1 MTLVNVGNN
10 HVLGRY
16 DNPLWAHSQ
25 KLITKNYSSPNN
37 RKNLI
42 MNNTSSDKTFGR
54 DAFLSLLVD
63 EGVTHLFGNPGTTE
77 LPIMHALS
85 DHTSLTYVLGLQESI
100 VVAMADGFCRASGK
114 LAACNVHV
122 APGLGNALGAIYNA
136 NLSGSPLIITAG
148 QQEQGHGLMEPLLYG
163 PLVEMARPLVKW
175 ATEITRIEDVPR
187 IVRRAAKIALA
198 PPTGPV
204 FLSLPGDILN
214 KSAALDLGQRTRV
227 DAMTYPSDESLRRLS
242 ERIMAAE
249 QPVLLAGTEIVRSD
263 ALTEAAELAE
273 VLGAPVYQ
281 QTVPHGAH
289 FFSEHPAFMGALTRI
304 QGQVRSTLS
313 PYDLMICIGADVL
326 QMSVWSETD
335 PLPPDLPIIQIGLR
349 DWEMGKNYPA
359 EMALRSDVKETLQKL
374 IPQLRELQ
382 NTKRAKT
389 NVTALESFTQN
400 NWSTHRRQRRQD
412 ISARGD
418 ESSIDTDWLMMRIAD
433 CIPADAIIVDE
444 GLTTSKNL
452 LHFLPHRDRYSY
464 FGMVSGG
471 IGWGIAAAV
480 GVQLAQ
486 PNRRVVA
493 ISGDGS
499 AMYSPQALWTAAHLK
514 LPILFLIFNNQGYRI
529 LKERLL
535 AFHGNDQY
543 IGMNLREPSIDFTGL
558 ATSLGMPAKKIT
570 ETAQF
575 ETAFKPAVIS
585 DAPCLFEIMLQP
597 GP

>member
-1 MTLVNVGNN
+1 
-10 HVLGRY
+10 
-16 DNPLWAHSQ
+16 
-25 KLITKNYSSPNN
+25 
-37 RKNLI
+37 
-42 MNNTSSDKTFGR
+42 
-54 DAFLSLLVD
+54 
-63 EGVTHLFGNPGTTE
+63 
-77 LPIMHALS
+77 
-85 DHTSLTYVLGLQESI
+85 
-100 VVAMADGFCRASGK
+100 
-114 LAACNVHV
+114 
-122 APGLGNALGAIYNA
+122 
-136 NLSGSPLIITAG
+136 
-148 QQEQGHGLMEPLLYG
+148 
-163 PLVEMARPLVKW
+163 
-175 ATEITRIEDVPR
+175 
-187 IVRRAAKIALA
+187 
-198 PPTGPV
+198 
-204 FLSLPGDILN
+204 
-214 KSAALDLGQRTRV
+214 
-227 DAMTYPSDESLRRLS
+227 
-242 ERIMAAE
+242 
-249 QPVLLAGTEIVRSD
+249 
-263 ALTEAAELAE
+263 
-273 VLGAPVYQ
+273 
-281 QTVPHGAH
+281 
-289 FFSEHPAFMGALTRI
+289 
-304 QGQVRSTLS
+304 
-313 PYDLMICIGADVL
+313 MICIGADVL

-335 PLPPDLPIIQIGLR
+335 PLPPDLPIVQIGLR

-374 IPQLRELQ
+374 IPKLRELQ

-389 NVTALESFTQN
+389 NVTALEGFTQN

-418 ESSIDTDWLMMRIAD
+418 ESSIDPDWLMMRIAE

>member
-10 HVLGRY
+10 HILGRY
-16 DNPLWAHSQ
+16 DNPLWGHSQ

-85 DHTSLTYVLGLQESI
+85 DHTSLTYVLGLQESV

-163 PLVEMARPLVKW
+163 PLVDMARPLVKW

-214 KSAALDLGQRTRV
+214 KSAALDLGRRTRV

-249 QPVLLAGTEIVRSD
+249 QPVLLAGTEIVTSD

-304 QGQVRSTLS
+304 QDQVRSTLS

-389 NVTALESFTQN
+389 NVTALEGFTQN

-418 ESSIDTDWLMMRIAD
+418 ESLIDPDWLMMRIAD

-499 AMYSPQALWTAAHLK
+499 AMYSPQALWTAAHLE

-558 ATSLGMPAKKIT
+558 ATSFGMRAKKIT

-575 ETAFKPAVIS
+575 EAAFKPAVIS

>member
-10 HVLGRY
+10 HILGRY
-16 DNPLWAHSQ
+16 DNPLWGHSQ

-85 DHTSLTYVLGLQESI
+85 DHTSLTYVLGLQESV

-163 PLVEMARPLVKW
+163 PLVDMARPLVKW

-214 KSAALDLGQRTRV
+214 KSAALDLGRRTRV

-304 QGQVRSTLS
+304 QDQVRSTLS

-374 IPQLRELQ
+374 IPKLRELQ

-389 NVTALESFTQN
+389 NVTALEGFTQN

-418 ESSIDTDWLMMRIAD
+418 ESSIDPDWLMMRIAD

-499 AMYSPQALWTAAHLK
+499 AMYSPQALWTAAHLE

-558 ATSLGMPAKKIT
+558 ATSFGMRAKKIT

-575 ETAFKPAVIS
+575 EAAFKPAVIS

>member
-1 MTLVNVGNN
+1 MTLGNVGNN
-10 HVLGRY
+10 HILWRY
-16 DNPLWAHSQ
+16 DNPLWGHSQ

-85 DHTSLTYVLGLQESI
+85 DHTSLTYVLGLQESV

-163 PLVEMARPLVKW
+163 PLVDMARPLVKW

-214 KSAALDLGQRTRV
+214 KSAALDLGRRTRV

-304 QGQVRSTLS
+304 QDQVRSTLS

-359 EMALRSDVKETLQKL
+359 EMALRSDVKKTLQKL
-374 IPQLRELQ
+374 IPQLKELQ
-382 NTKRAKT
+382 NIKRAKT
-389 NVTALESFTQN
+389 NVAALENFTQN
-400 NWSTHRRQRRQD
+400 NWSTNRRQRRQD
-412 ISARGD
+412 ISARAD
-418 ESSIDTDWLMMRIAD
+418 ESSIDPDWLMMRIAD

-499 AMYSPQALWTAAHLK
+499 AMYSPQALWTAAHLE

-558 ATSLGMPAKKIT
+558 ATSFGMRAKKIT

-575 ETAFKPAVIS
+575 EAAFKPAVIS

-597 GP
+597 DP

>member
-1 MTLVNVGNN
+1 
-10 HVLGRY
+10 
-16 DNPLWAHSQ
+16 
-25 KLITKNYSSPNN
+25 
-37 RKNLI
+37 

-85 DHTSLTYVLGLQESI
+85 AHTSLTYVLGLQESV

-163 PLVEMARPLVKW
+163 PLVDMARPLVKW

-214 KSAALDLGQRTRV
+214 KSAALDLGRRTRV

-273 VLGAPVYQ
+273 VLRAPVYQ

-304 QGQVRSTLS
+304 QDQVRSTLS

-374 IPQLRELQ
+374 IPQLKELQ
-382 NTKRAKT
+382 NTKREKT
-389 NVTALESFTQN
+389 NVAALENFTQN
-400 NWSTHRRQRRQD
+400 NWSTNRRQRRQD
-412 ISARGD
+412 ISACAD
-418 ESSIDTDWLMMRIAD
+418 ESSIDPDWLMMRIAD

-558 ATSLGMPAKKIT
+558 ATSFGMRAKKIT

>member
-10 HVLGRY
+10 HILGRY
-16 DNPLWAHSQ
+16 DNPLWGHSQ

-85 DHTSLTYVLGLQESI
+85 DHTSLTYVLGLQESV

-163 PLVEMARPLVKW
+163 PLVDMARPLVKW

-214 KSAALDLGQRTRV
+214 KSAALDLGRRTRV

-242 ERIMAAE
+242 ERIMAAK

-374 IPQLRELQ
+374 IPQLKELQ
-382 NTKRAKT
+382 NTKREKT
-389 NVTALESFTQN
+389 NVTALENFTQN
-400 NWSTHRRQRRQD
+400 NWSTNRRQRRQD
-412 ISARGD
+412 ISACAD
-418 ESSIDTDWLMMRIAD
+418 ESSIDPDWLMMRIAD

-499 AMYSPQALWTAAHLK
+499 AMYSPQALWTAAHLE

-558 ATSLGMPAKKIT
+558 ATSFGMRAKKIT

-575 ETAFKPAVIS
+575 EAAFKSAVIS

>member
-1 MTLVNVGNN
+1 
-10 HVLGRY
+10 
-16 DNPLWAHSQ
+16 
-25 KLITKNYSSPNN
+25 
-37 RKNLI
+37 

-85 DHTSLTYVLGLQESI
+85 DHTSLTYVLGLQESV

-163 PLVEMARPLVKW
+163 PLVDMARPLVKW

-214 KSAALDLGQRTRV
+214 KSAALDLGRRTRV

-304 QGQVRSTLS
+304 QDQVRSTLS

-374 IPQLRELQ
+374 IPQLKKLQ
-382 NTKRAKT
+382 NAERETT
-389 NVTALESFTQN
+389 NVAALEIFTQN
-400 NWSTHRRQRRQD
+400 NWSTNRRQRQQD
-412 ISARGD
+412 ISACAD
-418 ESSIDTDWLMMRIAD
+418 ELSIDPDWLMMRIAD
-433 CIPADAIIVDE
+433 CIPADTIIVDE

-499 AMYSPQALWTAAHLK
+499 AMYSPQALWTAAHLE

-558 ATSLGMPAKKIT
+558 ATSFGMRAKKIT

>member
-1 MTLVNVGNN
+1 
-10 HVLGRY
+10 
-16 DNPLWAHSQ
+16 
-25 KLITKNYSSPNN
+25 
-37 RKNLI
+37 
-42 MNNTSSDKTFGR
+42 MNNNALDTTYGR
-54 DAFLSLLVD
+54 DTFLSLLVD

-77 LPIMHALS
+77 LPIMHALK
-85 DHTSLTYVLGLQESI
+85 DHASLTYVLGLQES
-100 VVAMADGFCRASGK
+100 VVIAMADGFCRASGK

-163 PLVEMARPLVKW
+163 PLVDMARPLVKW

-187 IVRRAAKIALA
+187 ILRRAAKVAMA
-198 PPTGPV
+198 SPTGPV

-214 KSAALDLGQRTRV
+214 TSATIDLGHRTRV
-227 DAMTYPSDESLRRLS
+227 DALTLPSDGSLHRLS
-242 ERIMAAE
+242 KRILAAE
-249 QPVLLAGTEIVRSD
+249 KPVLLVGTEIVTSD
-263 ALTEAAELAE
+263 ALHEAAELAD

-289 FFSEHPAFMGALTRI
+289 FFSKHPAFMGALTRI
-304 QGQVRSTLS
+304 QSQVRSTLS
-313 PYDLMICIGADVL
+313 PYDLMVCIGADVL

-335 PLPPDLPIIQIGLR
+335 PLPPELPILQIGLR
-349 DWEMGKNYPA
+349 DWEMGKNYPS
-359 EMALRSDVKETLQKL
+359 EIALRSDVKETLQKL
-374 IPQLRELQ
+374 IPQLRQMQGTEKAR
-382 NTKRAKT
+382 TSVRS
-389 NVTALESFTQN
+389 LEQISQS
-400 NWSTHRRQRRQD
+400 NWSTNRVQRQQE
-412 ISARGD
+412 IGARSD
-418 ESSIDTDWLMMRIAD
+418 ERSIDPDWLMMQIAES
-433 CIPADAIIVDE
+433 IPPDTIIVDE

-452 LHFLPHRDRYSY
+452 LQFLPHRDRYSY
-464 FGMVSGG
+464 FGMVTGG

-486 PNRRVVA
+486 PDRPVVA

-558 ATSLGMPAKKIT
+558 ATSFGMRAEKIT
-570 ETAQF
+570 DAVQF
-575 ETAFKPAVIS
+575 ETTFKDAVAS
-585 DAPCLFEIMLQP
+585 DTPCLLEIMLQP

>member
-10 HVLGRY
+10 HILGRY
-16 DNPLWAHSQ
+16 DNPLWGHSQ

-85 DHTSLTYVLGLQESI
+85 DHTSLTYVLGLQESV

-163 PLVEMARPLVKW
+163 PLVDMARPLVKW

-214 KSAALDLGQRTRV
+214 KSAALDLGRRTRV

-249 QPVLLAGTEIVRSD
+249 QPVLLAGTEIVTSD

-304 QGQVRSTLS
+304 QDQVRSTLS

-382 NTKRAKT
+382 NIKRAKT
-389 NVTALESFTQN
+389 NVAALENFTQN
-400 NWSTHRRQRRQD
+400 NWSTNRRQRRQD

-418 ESSIDTDWLMMRIAD
+418 ESSIDPDWLMMRIAD

-499 AMYSPQALWTAAHLK
+499 AMYSPQALWTAAHLE

-558 ATSLGMPAKKIT
+558 ATSFGMPAKKIT

>member
-10 HVLGRY
+10 HILGRY
-16 DNPLWAHSQ
+16 DNPLWGHSQ

-85 DHTSLTYVLGLQESI
+85 DHTSLTYVLGLQESV

-114 LAACNVHV
+114 LVACNVHV

-163 PLVEMARPLVKW
+163 PLVDMARPLVKW

-214 KSAALDLGQRTRV
+214 KSAALDLGRRTRV

-304 QGQVRSTLS
+304 QDQVRSTLS

-382 NTKRAKT
+382 NTKREKT
-389 NVTALESFTQN
+389 NVAALKNFTQN
-400 NWSTHRRQRRQD
+400 NWSTNRRQRRQD
-412 ISARGD
+412 ISARAD
-418 ESSIDTDWLMMRIAD
+418 ESSIDPDWLMMRIAD

-558 ATSLGMPAKKIT
+558 ATSFGMRAKKIT

-597 GP
+597 DP

>member
-1 MTLVNVGNN
+1 
-10 HVLGRY
+10 
-16 DNPLWAHSQ
+16 
-25 KLITKNYSSPNN
+25 
-37 RKNLI
+37 
-42 MNNTSSDKTFGR
+42 MNNNALDTTYGR
-54 DAFLSLLVD
+54 DTFLSLLVD

-77 LPIMHALS
+77 LPIMHALR
-85 DHTSLTYVLGLQESI
+85 DHTSLTYVLGLQES
-100 VVAMADGFCRASGK
+100 VVIAMADGFCRASGK

-163 PLVEMARPLVKW
+163 PLVDMARPLVKW

-187 IVRRAAKIALA
+187 ILRRAAKVAMA
-198 PPTGPV
+198 SPTGPV

-214 KSAALDLGQRTRV
+214 TSATIDLGHRTRV
-227 DAMTYPSDESLRRLS
+227 DALTLPSDGSLHRLS
-242 ERIMAAE
+242 KRILAAE
-249 QPVLLAGTEIVRSD
+249 KPVLLVGTEIVTSD
-263 ALTEAAELAE
+263 ALHEAAELAD

-304 QGQVRSTLS
+304 QSQVRSTLS
-313 PYDLMICIGADVL
+313 PYDLMVCIGADVL

-335 PLPPDLPIIQIGLR
+335 PLPPELPIVQIGLR
-349 DWEMGKNYPA
+349 DWEMGKNYPS
-359 EMALRSDVKETLQKL
+359 EIALRSDVKETLQKL
-374 IPQLRELQ
+374 IPQLRQMQGTEKAR
-382 NTKRAKT
+382 TSVRS
-389 NVTALESFTQN
+389 LEQISQS
-400 NWSTHRRQRRQD
+400 NWSTNRVQRQQE
-412 ISARGD
+412 IGARSD
-418 ESSIDTDWLMMRIAD
+418 EGSIDPDWLMMQIAES
-433 CIPADAIIVDE
+433 IPPDTIIVDE

-452 LHFLPHRDRYSY
+452 LQFLPHRDRYSY

-486 PNRRVVA
+486 PDRPVVA

-558 ATSLGMPAKKIT
+558 ATAFGMRAEKIT
-570 ETAQF
+570 DAVQF
-575 ETAFKPAVIS
+575 EATFKDAVTS
-585 DAPCLFEIMLQP
+585 DTPCLLEIILQP

>member
-10 HVLGRY
+10 HILGRY
-16 DNPLWAHSQ
+16 DNPLWGHSQ

-85 DHTSLTYVLGLQESI
+85 DHTSLTYVLGLQESV

-163 PLVEMARPLVKW
+163 PLVDMARPLVKW

-214 KSAALDLGQRTRV
+214 KSAALDLGRRTRV

-304 QGQVRSTLS
+304 QDQVRSTLS

-374 IPQLRELQ
+374 IPQLKDLQ
-382 NTKRAKT
+382 NTKREKT
-389 NVTALESFTQN
+389 NVAALENFTQN
-400 NWSTHRRQRRQD
+400 NWSTNRRQRRQD
-412 ISARGD
+412 ISACAD
-418 ESSIDTDWLMMRIAD
+418 ESSIDPDWLMMRIAD

-499 AMYSPQALWTAAHLK
+499 AMYSPQALWTAAHLE

-558 ATSLGMPAKKIT
+558 ATSFGMPAKKIT

>member
-1 MTLVNVGNN
+1 
-10 HVLGRY
+10 
-16 DNPLWAHSQ
+16 
-25 KLITKNYSSPNN
+25 
-37 RKNLI
+37 
-42 MNNTSSDKTFGR
+42 MNNNAIEAAYGR
-54 DAFLSLLVD
+54 DTFLSLLVD
-63 EGVTHLFGNPGTTE
+63 EGVTHIFGNPGTTE
-77 LPIMHALS
+77 LPIMHALR
-85 DHTSLTYVLGLQESI
+85 DNASLTYVLGLQES
-100 VVAMADGFCRASGK
+100 VVIAMADGFCRASGK

-163 PLVEMARPLVKW
+163 PLVDMARPLVKW
-175 ATEITRIEDVPR
+175 ATEITRIDDVPR
-187 IVRRAAKIALA
+187 ILRRAAKVAMA

-214 KSAALDLGQRTRV
+214 TSATIDFGRRTRI
-227 DAMTYPSDESLRRLS
+227 DALTLPSNDSLDFLS
-242 ERIMAAE
+242 KRILAAE
-249 QPVLLAGTEIVRSD
+249 KPVLLVGTEIVTSD
-263 ALTEAAELAE
+263 ALHEAAELAD

-304 QGQVRSTLS
+304 QDQVQSTLF
-313 PYDLMICIGADVL
+313 PYDLMVCIGADVL

-335 PLPPDLPIIQIGLR
+335 PLPPDLPIVQIGLR
-349 DWEMGKNYPA
+349 DWEMGKNYPS
-359 EMALRSDVKETLQKL
+359 EIALRSDVKETLQKL
-374 IPQLRELQ
+374 IPQLRQMQGTEKAR
-382 NTKRAKT
+382 TSVRALKKF
-389 NVTALESFTQN
+389 SQN
-400 NWSTHRRQRRQD
+400 NWSTKRRQRQQD
-412 ISARGD
+412 IGD
-418 ESSIDTDWLMMRIAD
+418 RSDETSIDPDWLMMQIAD
-433 CIPADAIIVDE
+433 SIPADTIIVDE

-452 LHFLPHRDRYSY
+452 LQFLPHRDRYSY

-471 IGWGIAAAV
+471 IGWGISAAV

-486 PNRRVVA
+486 PDRPVVA

-543 IGMNLREPSIDFTGL
+543 IGMDLREPSIDFTGL
-558 ATSLGMPAKKIT
+558 ATSFGMRAEKIT
-570 ETAQF
+570 DTVQF
-575 ETAFKPAVIS
+575 EATFKNAVTADTPS
-585 DAPCLFEIMLQP
+585 LLEIMLQP

>member
-10 HVLGRY
+10 HILGRY
-16 DNPLWAHSQ
+16 DNPLWGHSQ

-85 DHTSLTYVLGLQESI
+85 DHTSLTYVLGLQESV

-163 PLVEMARPLVKW
+163 PLVDMARPLVKW

-214 KSAALDLGQRTRV
+214 KSAALDLGRRTRV

-304 QGQVRSTLS
+304 QSQVRSTLS

-374 IPQLRELQ
+374 IPKLRELQ

-418 ESSIDTDWLMMRIAD
+418 ESSIDPDWLMMRIAD

-558 ATSLGMPAKKIT
+558 ATSFGMRAKKIT

-575 ETAFKPAVIS
+575 EAAFKPAVIS

>member
-10 HVLGRY
+10 HILGRY
-16 DNPLWAHSQ
+16 DNPLWGHSQ

-85 DHTSLTYVLGLQESI
+85 DHTSLTYVLGLQESV

-163 PLVEMARPLVKW
+163 PLVDMARPLVKW

-214 KSAALDLGQRTRV
+214 KSAALDLGRRTRV

-304 QGQVRSTLS
+304 QDQVRSTLS

-374 IPQLRELQ
+374 IPQLKELQ
-382 NTKRAKT
+382 NTKREKT
-389 NVTALESFTQN
+389 NVAALKNFTQN
-400 NWSTHRRQRRQD
+400 NWSTNRRQRRQD
-412 ISARGD
+412 ISACAD
-418 ESSIDTDWLMMRIAD
+418 ESSIDPDWLMMRIAD

-499 AMYSPQALWTAAHLK
+499 AMYSPQALWTAAHLE

-558 ATSLGMPAKKIT
+558 ATSFGMRAKKIT

-575 ETAFKPAVIS
+575 EAAFKPAVIS

>member
-1 MTLVNVGNN
+1 
-10 HVLGRY
+10 
-16 DNPLWAHSQ
+16 
-25 KLITKNYSSPNN
+25 
-37 RKNLI
+37 

-85 DHTSLTYVLGLQESI
+85 DHTSLTYVLGLQESV

-163 PLVEMARPLVKW
+163 PLVDMARPLVKW

-214 KSAALDLGQRTRV
+214 KSAALDLGRRTRV

-249 QPVLLAGTEIVRSD
+249 QPVLLAGTEIVTSD

-304 QGQVRSTLS
+304 QDQVRSTLS

-374 IPQLRELQ
+374 IPQLKDLQ
-382 NTKRAKT
+382 NTKREKT
-389 NVTALESFTQN
+389 NVAALENFTEN
-400 NWSTHRRQRRQD
+400 NWSTNRRQRRQD
-412 ISARGD
+412 ISACAD
-418 ESSIDTDWLMMRIAD
+418 ESSIDPDWLMMRIAD

-499 AMYSPQALWTAAHLK
+499 AMYSPQALWTAAHLE

-558 ATSLGMPAKKIT
+558 ATSFGMRAKKIT

-575 ETAFKPAVIS
+575 EAAFKPAVIS

>member
-10 HVLGRY
+10 HILGRY
-16 DNPLWAHSQ
+16 DNPLWGHSQ

-85 DHTSLTYVLGLQESI
+85 DHTSLTYVLGLQESV

-163 PLVEMARPLVKW
+163 PLVDMARPLVKW

-214 KSAALDLGQRTRV
+214 KSAALDLGRRTRV

-304 QGQVRSTLS
+304 QDQVRSTLS

-382 NTKRAKT
+382 NTKREKT
-389 NVTALESFTQN
+389 NVAALENFTQN
-400 NWSTHRRQRRQD
+400 NWSTNRRQRRQD
-412 ISARGD
+412 ISACAD
-418 ESSIDTDWLMMRIAD
+418 ESSIDPDWLMMRIAD

-499 AMYSPQALWTAAHLK
+499 AMYSPQALWTAAHLE

-558 ATSLGMPAKKIT
+558 ATSFGMPAKKIT

>member
-10 HVLGRY
+10 HILGRY
-16 DNPLWAHSQ
+16 DNPLWGHSQ

-85 DHTSLTYVLGLQESI
+85 DHTSLTYVLGLQESV

-163 PLVEMARPLVKW
+163 PLVDMARPLVKW

-214 KSAALDLGQRTRV
+214 KSAALDLGRRTRV

-304 QGQVRSTLS
+304 QDQVRSTLS

-382 NTKRAKT
+382 NTKREKT
-389 NVTALESFTQN
+389 NVAALENFTQN
-400 NWSTHRRQRRQD
+400 NWSTNRRQRRQD
-412 ISARGD
+412 ISACAD
-418 ESSIDTDWLMMRIAD
+418 ESSIDPDWLMMRIAD

-499 AMYSPQALWTAAHLK
+499 AMYSPQALWTAAHLE

-558 ATSLGMPAKKIT
+558 ATSFGMRAKKIT

>member
-10 HVLGRY
+10 HILGRY
-16 DNPLWAHSQ
+16 DNPLWGHSQ

-85 DHTSLTYVLGLQESI
+85 DHTSLTYVLGLQESV

-163 PLVEMARPLVKW
+163 PLVDMARPLVKW

-304 QGQVRSTLS
+304 QDQVRSTLS

-382 NTKRAKT
+382 NTKRENT
-389 NVTALESFTQN
+389 NVAALENFTQN
-400 NWSTHRRQRRQD
+400 NWSTNRRQRRQD
-412 ISARGD
+412 ISARAD
-418 ESSIDTDWLMMRIAD
+418 ESSIDPDWLMMRIAD

-499 AMYSPQALWTAAHLK
+499 AMYSPQALWTAAHLE

-558 ATSLGMPAKKIT
+558 ATSFGMRAKKIT

-575 ETAFKPAVIS
+575 EAAFKPAVIS

>member
-1 MTLVNVGNN
+1 
-10 HVLGRY
+10 
-16 DNPLWAHSQ
+16 
-25 KLITKNYSSPNN
+25 
-37 RKNLI
+37 
-42 MNNTSSDKTFGR
+42 MNNNALDTTFGR
-54 DAFLSLLVD
+54 DTFLSLLVD

-77 LPIMHALS
+77 LPIMHALK
-85 DHTSLTYVLGLQESI
+85 DHTSLSYVLGLQES
-100 VVAMADGFCRASGK
+100 VVIAMADGFCRASGK

-136 NLSGSPLIITAG
+136 NLSGSPIIITAG

-163 PLVEMARPLVKW
+163 PLVDMARPLVKW

-187 IVRRAAKIALA
+187 ILRRAAKVAMA
-198 PPTGPV
+198 APTGPV

-214 KSAALDLGQRTRV
+214 TPAMIDLGHRTRV
-227 DAMTYPSDESLRRLS
+227 DALTLPSDDSLQRLS
-242 ERIMAAE
+242 KRILAAE
-249 QPVLLAGTEIVRSD
+249 APVLLVGTEIVTSD
-263 ALTEAAELAE
+263 ALHEAAELAD

-304 QGQVRSTLS
+304 QRQVQSTLS
-313 PYDLMICIGADVL
+313 PYDLMVCIGSDVL

-335 PLPPDLPIIQIGLR
+335 PLPPGLPIVQIGLR

-359 EMALRSDVKETLQKL
+359 EIALRSDVKETLQKL
-374 IPQLRELQ
+374 IPQLRHMQGTEKAR
-382 NTKRAKT
+382 TSVRS
-389 NVTALESFTQN
+389 LEQISQN
-400 NWSTHRRQRRQD
+400 NWATNRMQRQQD
-412 ISARGD
+412 IGVRSD
-418 ESSIDTDWLMMRIAD
+418 ETSIDPDWLMMKIAD
-433 CIPADAIIVDE
+433 SIPTDTIVVDE

-452 LHFLPHRDRYSY
+452 LQFLPHRDRYSY

-486 PNRRVVA
+486 PDRPVVA

-499 AMYSPQALWTAAHLK
+499 AMYSPQALWTATHLK

-558 ATSLGMPAKKIT
+558 ATAFGMRAEKIT
-570 ETAQF
+570 DAVQF
-575 ETAFKPAVIS
+575 EATFKDAVTS
-585 DAPCLFEIMLQP
+585 DTPCLLEIILQP

>member
-1 MTLVNVGNN
+1 
-10 HVLGRY
+10 
-16 DNPLWAHSQ
+16 
-25 KLITKNYSSPNN
+25 
-37 RKNLI
+37 

-85 DHTSLTYVLGLQESI
+85 DHTSLTYVLGLQESV

-163 PLVEMARPLVKW
+163 PLVDMARPLVKW

-214 KSAALDLGQRTRV
+214 KSAALDLGRRTRV

-304 QGQVRSTLS
+304 QDQVRSTLS

-382 NTKRAKT
+382 NIKRAKT
-389 NVTALESFTQN
+389 NVAALENFTQN
-400 NWSTHRRQRRQD
+400 NWSTNRRQRRQD

-418 ESSIDTDWLMMRIAD
+418 ESSIDPDWLMMRIAD

-558 ATSLGMPAKKIT
+558 ATSFGMRAKKIT

-575 ETAFKPAVIS
+575 EAAFKPAVIS

>member
-10 HVLGRY
+10 HILGRY
-16 DNPLWAHSQ
+16 DNPLWGHSQ

-85 DHTSLTYVLGLQESI
+85 DHTSLTYVLGLQESV

-163 PLVEMARPLVKW
+163 PLVDMARPLVKW

-304 QGQVRSTLS
+304 QDQVRSTLS

-382 NTKRAKT
+382 NTKREKT
-389 NVTALESFTQN
+389 NVAALENFTQN
-400 NWSTHRRQRRQD
+400 NWSTNRRQRRQD
-412 ISARGD
+412 ISACAD
-418 ESSIDTDWLMMRIAD
+418 ESSIDPDWLMMRIAD

-499 AMYSPQALWTAAHLK
+499 AMYSPQALWTAAHLE

-558 ATSLGMPAKKIT
+558 ATSFGMRAKKIT

-575 ETAFKPAVIS
+575 EAAFKPAVIS
-585 DAPCLFEIMLQP
+585 DGPCLFEIMLQP

>member
-10 HVLGRY
+10 HILGRY
-16 DNPLWAHSQ
+16 DNPLWGHSQ

-85 DHTSLTYVLGLQESI
+85 DHTSLTYVLGLQESV

-163 PLVEMARPLVKW
+163 PLVDMARPLVKW

-304 QGQVRSTLS
+304 QDQVRSTLS

-382 NTKRAKT
+382 NTKREKT
-389 NVTALESFTQN
+389 NVAALENFTQN
-400 NWSTHRRQRRQD
+400 NWSTNRRQRRQD
-412 ISARGD
+412 ISACAD
-418 ESSIDTDWLMMRIAD
+418 ESSIDPDWLMMRIAD

-499 AMYSPQALWTAAHLK
+499 AMYSPQALWTAAHLE

-558 ATSLGMPAKKIT
+558 ATSFGMRAKKIT

-575 ETAFKPAVIS
+575 EAAFKPAVIS

>member
-10 HVLGRY
+10 HILGRY
-16 DNPLWAHSQ
+16 DNPLWGHSK

-85 DHTSLTYVLGLQESI
+85 DHTSLTYVLGLQESV

-163 PLVEMARPLVKW
+163 PLVDMARPLVKW

-214 KSAALDLGQRTRV
+214 KSAALDLGRRTRV

-304 QGQVRSTLS
+304 QDQVRSTLS

-374 IPQLRELQ
+374 IPQLKELQ
-382 NTKRAKT
+382 NTKREKT
-389 NVTALESFTQN
+389 NVAALENFTQN
-400 NWSTHRRQRRQD
+400 NWSTNRRQRRQD
-412 ISARGD
+412 ISACAD
-418 ESSIDTDWLMMRIAD
+418 ESSIDPDWLMMRIAD
-433 CIPADAIIVDE
+433 CIPTDAIIVDE

-543 IGMNLREPSIDFTGL
+543 IGMSLREPSIDFTGL
-558 ATSLGMPAKKIT
+558 ATSFGMRAKKIT

>member
-10 HVLGRY
+10 HILGRY
-16 DNPLWAHSQ
+16 DNPLWGHSQ

-85 DHTSLTYVLGLQESI
+85 DHTSLTYVLGLQESV

-163 PLVEMARPLVKW
+163 PLVDMARPLVKW

-214 KSAALDLGQRTRV
+214 KSAALDLGRRTRV

-304 QGQVRSTLS
+304 QDQVRSTLS

-389 NVTALESFTQN
+389 NVTALEGFTQN

-412 ISARGD
+412 ISACAD
-418 ESSIDTDWLMMRIAD
+418 ESSIDPDWLMMRIAD

-499 AMYSPQALWTAAHLK
+499 AMYSPQALWTAAHLE

-558 ATSLGMPAKKIT
+558 ATSFGMRAKKIT

>member
-1 MTLVNVGNN
+1 MII
-10 HVLGRY
+10 RY
-16 DNPLWAHSQ
+16 GEHSQ

-85 DHTSLTYVLGLQESI
+85 DHTSLTYVLGLQESG
-100 VVAMADGFCRASGK
+100 VVAMADGFCRGSGK

-163 PLVEMARPLVKW
+163 PLVDMARPLVKW

-214 KSAALDLGQRTRV
+214 KSAALDLGRRTRV

-249 QPVLLAGTEIVRSD
+249 QPVLLAGTEIVTSD

-304 QGQVRSTLS
+304 QDQVRSPLS
-313 PYDLMICIGADVL
+313 PYDRRICIGADVL

-418 ESSIDTDWLMMRIAD
+418 ESSIDPDWLMMRIAD

-499 AMYSPQALWTAAHLK
+499 AMYSPQALWTAAHLE

-558 ATSLGMPAKKIT
+558 ATSFGMRAKKIT

-575 ETAFKPAVIS
+575 EAAFKPAVIS

>member
-1 MTLVNVGNN
+1 MSNN
-10 HVLGRY
+10 ALDTAY
-16 DNPLWAHSQ
+16 
-25 KLITKNYSSPNN
+25 
-37 RKNLI
+37 
-42 MNNTSSDKTFGR
+42 GR
-54 DAFLSLLVD
+54 DTFLSLLVD

-77 LPIMHALS
+77 LPIMHALK
-85 DHTSLTYVLGLQESI
+85 DHASLTYVLGLQES
-100 VVAMADGFCRASGK
+100 VVIAMADGFCRASGK

-163 PLVEMARPLVKW
+163 PLVDMARPLVKW

-187 IVRRAAKIALA
+187 ILRRAAKVAMA
-198 PPTGPV
+198 SPTGPV

-214 KSAALDLGQRTRV
+214 TSATIDLGRRTRV
-227 DAMTYPSDESLRRLS
+227 DALTLPSDDSLHRLS
-242 ERIMAAE
+242 KRILAAE
-249 QPVLLAGTEIVRSD
+249 KPVLLVGTEIVTSD
-263 ALTEAAELAE
+263 ALHEAAELAD

-289 FFSEHPAFMGALTRI
+289 FFSKHPAFMGALTRI
-304 QGQVRSTLS
+304 QSQVRSTLS

-335 PLPPDLPIIQIGLR
+335 PLPPELPIVQIGLR
-349 DWEMGKNYPA
+349 DWEMGKNYPS
-359 EMALRSDVKETLQKL
+359 EIALRSDVKETLQKL
-374 IPQLRELQ
+374 IPQLRQMQGTEKAR
-382 NTKRAKT
+382 TSVRS
-389 NVTALESFTQN
+389 LEQISQS
-400 NWSTHRRQRRQD
+400 NWSTNRVQRQQE
-412 ISARGD
+412 IGARSD
-418 ESSIDTDWLMMRIAD
+418 EGSIDPDWLMMQIAES
-433 CIPADAIIVDE
+433 IPPDTIIVDE

-452 LHFLPHRDRYSY
+452 LQFLPHRDRYSY
-464 FGMVSGG
+464 FGMVTGG

-486 PNRRVVA
+486 PDRPVVA

-558 ATSLGMPAKKIT
+558 ATAFGMRAEKIT
-570 ETAQF
+570 DAVQF
-575 ETAFKPAVIS
+575 EATFKDAVTS
-585 DAPCLFEIMLQP
+585 DTPCLLEIILQP

>member
-10 HVLGRY
+10 HILGRY
-16 DNPLWAHSQ
+16 DNPLWGHSQ

-85 DHTSLTYVLGLQESI
+85 DHTSLTYVLGLQESV

-163 PLVEMARPLVKW
+163 PLVDMARPLVKW

-382 NTKRAKT
+382 NIKRAKT
-389 NVTALESFTQN
+389 NVAALENLSQN
-400 NWSTHRRQRRQD
+400 NWSTNRRQRQHD
-412 ISARGD
+412 ISACAD
-418 ESSIDTDWLMMRIAD
+418 ESSIDPDWLMMRIAD

-499 AMYSPQALWTAAHLK
+499 AMYSPQALWTAAHLE

-558 ATSLGMPAKKIT
+558 ATSFGMRAKKIT

>member
-1 MTLVNVGNN
+1 
-10 HVLGRY
+10 
-16 DNPLWAHSQ
+16 
-25 KLITKNYSSPNN
+25 
-37 RKNLI
+37 
-42 MNNTSSDKTFGR
+42 MNNNALNSTYGR
-54 DAFLSLLVD
+54 DTFLSLLED

-77 LPIMHALS
+77 LPIMHALR
-85 DHTSLTYVLGLQESI
+85 DHASLTYVLGLQES
-100 VVAMADGFCRASGK
+100 VVIAMADGFCRASGK

-163 PLVEMARPLVKW
+163 PLVDMARPLVKW

-187 IVRRAAKIALA
+187 ILRRAAKVAMA
-198 PPTGPV
+198 SPTGPV

-214 KSAALDLGQRTRV
+214 TSATIDLGRRTRV
-227 DAMTYPSDESLRRLS
+227 DALTLPSDGSLQRLS
-242 ERIMAAE
+242 KRILAAE
-249 QPVLLAGTEIVRSD
+249 KPVLLVGTEIVTSD
-263 ALTEAAELAE
+263 ALHEAAELAD

-304 QGQVRSTLS
+304 QSQVRSTLS
-313 PYDLMICIGADVL
+313 PYDLMVCIGADVL

-335 PLPPDLPIIQIGLR
+335 PLPPELPIVQIGLR
-349 DWEMGKNYPA
+349 DWEMGKNYPS
-359 EMALRSDVKETLQKL
+359 EIALRSDVKETLQKL
-374 IPQLRELQ
+374 IPQLRQMQGTE
-382 NTKRAKT
+382 KART
-389 NVTALESFTQN
+389 NVRALEQFSQS
-400 NWSTHRRQRRQD
+400 NWSTNRMQRQQD
-412 ISARGD
+412 IGARSD
-418 ESSIDTDWLMMRIAD
+418 KTPIDPDWLMMQIANS
-433 CIPADAIIVDE
+433 IPPDTIIVDE

-452 LHFLPHRDRYSY
+452 LQFLPHRDRYSY

-486 PNRRVVA
+486 PDRPVVA

-543 IGMNLREPSIDFTGL
+543 IGMDLREPSIDFTGL
-558 ATSLGMPAKKIT
+558 ATSFGMRAERIT
-570 ETAQF
+570 DTVQF
-575 ETAFKPAVIS
+575 EATFKDAVTS
-585 DAPCLFEIMLQP
+585 DTPCLFEIMLQP

>member
-10 HVLGRY
+10 HILGRY
-16 DNPLWAHSQ
+16 DNPLWGTPK

-85 DHTSLTYVLGLQESI
+85 DHTSLTYVLGLQESV

-163 PLVEMARPLVKW
+163 PLVDMARPLVKW

-214 KSAALDLGQRTRV
+214 KSAALDLGRRTRV

-304 QGQVRSTLS
+304 QDQVRSTLS

-389 NVTALESFTQN
+389 NVTALEGFTQN

-418 ESSIDTDWLMMRIAD
+418 ESSIDPDWLMMRIAE

-558 ATSLGMPAKKIT
+558 ATSFGMRAKKIT

-575 ETAFKPAVIS
+575 EAAFKPAVIS

>member
-1 MTLVNVGNN
+1 
-10 HVLGRY
+10 
-16 DNPLWAHSQ
+16 
-25 KLITKNYSSPNN
+25 
-37 RKNLI
+37 
-42 MNNTSSDKTFGR
+42 
-54 DAFLSLLVD
+54 
-63 EGVTHLFGNPGTTE
+63 
-77 LPIMHALS
+77 
-85 DHTSLTYVLGLQESI
+85 
-100 VVAMADGFCRASGK
+100 MADGFCRASGK

-163 PLVEMARPLVKW
+163 PLVDMARPLVKW

-187 IVRRAAKIALA
+187 ILRRAAKIAMA
-198 PPTGPV
+198 SPTGPV

-214 KSAALDLGQRTRV
+214 TSTALDLGQRTRV
-227 DAMTYPSDESLRRLS
+227 DALTLPSDKSLRHLS
-242 ERIMAAE
+242 ERILAAK
-249 QPVLLAGTEIVRSD
+249 QPVLLAGTEIVTSD
-263 ALTEAAELAE
+263 ALHEAAELAE

-304 QGQVRSTLS
+304 QDQVRSTLS
-313 PYDLMICIGADVL
+313 PYDLMICIGSDVL
-326 QMSVWSETD
+326 QMSVWSATD
-335 PLPPDLPIIQIGLR
+335 PLPLDLPIVQIGLR

-359 EMALRSDVKETLQKL
+359 EIALRSDVKETLQKL
-374 IPQLRELQ
+374 IPQLRQLQ
-382 NTKRAKT
+382 DTKRT
-389 NVTALESFTQN
+389 RTSVTSLEQIAQN
-400 NWSTHRRQRRQD
+400 NWSTNREQRRQD
-412 ISARGD
+412 IGARLD
-418 ESSIDTDWLMMRIAD
+418 DSSIDPDWLMMQIAD
-433 CIPADAIIVDE
+433 SIPADTIIVDE

-452 LHFLPHRDRYSY
+452 LQFLPHRDRYSY
-464 FGMVSGG
+464 FGMVTGG

-486 PNRRVVA
+486 PNRPVVA

-499 AMYSPQALWTAAHLK
+499 AMYSPQALWTAAHLE

-558 ATSLGMPAKKIT
+558 ATSFGMRAEKIVDP
-570 ETAQF
+570 AQF
-575 ETAFKPAVIS
+575 EVIFKDAVNF
-585 DAPCLFEIMLQP
+585 DTPCLLEIMLQP

>member
-10 HVLGRY
+10 HILGRY
-16 DNPLWAHSQ
+16 DNPLWGHSQ

-85 DHTSLTYVLGLQESI
+85 DHTSLTYVLGLQESV

-163 PLVEMARPLVKW
+163 PLVDMARPLVKW

-214 KSAALDLGQRTRV
+214 KSAALDLGRRTRV

-304 QGQVRSTLS
+304 QDQVRSTLS

-374 IPQLRELQ
+374 IPKLRELQ

-389 NVTALESFTQN
+389 NVTALEGFTQN

-418 ESSIDTDWLMMRIAD
+418 ESSIDPDWLMMRIAD

-558 ATSLGMPAKKIT
+558 ATSFGMRAKKIT

-575 ETAFKPAVIS
+575 EAAFKPAVIS